1 MLAGVATGMAIGHA
15 SFSLADRLFSLIVPS
30 DTCADERTELHKAV
44 LEQMLPPIAL
54 ITTAEDVI
62 AHL

>member
-1 MLAGVATGMAIGHA
+1 MAIGHA

-30 DTCADERTELHKAV
+30 DTCADTRTELHKAV
-44 LEQMLPPIAL
+44 LEEMLPPIAL
-54 ITTAEDVI
+54 ITTAKDVI